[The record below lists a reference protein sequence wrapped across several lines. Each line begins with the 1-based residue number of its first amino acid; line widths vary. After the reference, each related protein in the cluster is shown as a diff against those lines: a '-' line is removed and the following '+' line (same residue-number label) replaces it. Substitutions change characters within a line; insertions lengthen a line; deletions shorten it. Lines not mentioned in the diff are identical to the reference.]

1 MNNVI
6 IRFISLPPTVRGV
19 TVTNP
24 DLTYNIYI
32 NSNLAP
38 DIQKKAYKHEMQH
51 IGYNDF
57 ENFDNIIRIEKRA
70 EQN

>member
-6 IRFISLPPTVRGV
+6 IRFISLPHTIRGV

-24 DLTYNIYI
+24 DLTYNVYI

-51 IGYNDF
+51 IGYDDF
-57 ENFDNIIRIEKRA
+57 ENFDNIAKIERRA
-70 EQN
+70 ENN